1 MSVINSFFSAILM
14 YSRLPAPNVEWNE
27 ENRRYSL
34 VFFPFIG
41 AVIGGVLIL
50 WKMICDYFS
59 FGKFLYAAVCTVIP
73 VMITGGIHIDGFCD
87 VNDAVSSFAEKEK
100 KLEIMKDPHVG
111 SFAIIK
117 LCIYFLIQ
125 TALFSEAESLSA
137 MIICA
142 LGFIQSRAFSALAAV
157 TLPNARGEGSLHNFT
172 KPAHKKVTVA
182 AEIFYILLTLGLSLF
197 IDAKSAAAAFLCGIG
212 IFVYYVFFSKKNF
225 GGITGDL
232 AGYFLCLYEIW
243 FLAGAVI
250 PNIIMR

>member
-1 MSVINSFFSAILM
+1 MSLINSFFSAILM

-41 AVIGGVLIL
+41 IVIGGVLIL
-50 WKMICDYFS
+50 WKMISDYFS
-59 FGKFLYAAVCTVIP
+59 FGNFLRAAVCTAIP

-125 TALFSEAESLSA
+125 TALFSEAESLSE
-137 MIICA
+137 MSVCA
-142 LGFIQSRAFSALAAV
+142 LGFVQSRSFSALAAV
-157 TLPNARGEGSLHNFT
+157 TLPNARGEGSLFNFS
-172 KPAHKKVTVA
+172 KPAHKKITVF
-182 AEIFYILLTLGLSLF
+182 AEIFYILITLGLSFF
-197 IDAKSAAAAFLCGIG
+197 IDAASAAVAFLCGIG
-212 IFVYYVFFSKKNF
+212 VFVYYVFFSKKIF

-243 FLAGAVI
+243 FSAGAVI
-250 PNIIMR
+250 TNIIMR